1 MSKKLTVID
10 LFSGCGGF
18 SEGFMQTGD
27 FEFLA
32 HVEWEKPMVDT
43 LRENF
48 EKRWNYSQEKALQ
61 RVIHFDIQKTD
72 ELIHGCFDNET
83 LIQYGRTNSKTFIEN
98 GLNGIIA
105 SNTVDLIIGGPP
117 CQAYSLAGRAQDP
130 NSMKDD
136 YRNYLFESFIKVV
149 NEYQPKLFVFENVP
163 GILSASPNGK
173 PILESIYKAFN
184 EIGYEIKL
192 PHQLKKVIYSSADF
206 GVPQERQRV
215 IIIGVKKDLGFNLDD
230 FYGSLDNL
238 KNLKNKVTVKDAI
251 GYLPKF
257 RPLELP
263 YKVGRNNI
271 SHEVIGE
278 NNINLHKVRY
288 HNLRDINIFKL
299 WLTKMMN
306 NASTAEKL
314 AFYEQMTGRKTNH
327 AKYRNL
333 EWDKPAPTI
342 VSHLYKDGL
351 MFIHPDVEQ
360 VRSITIREAALLQS
374 FPIDYKFIGSDAYCF
389 KMIGNAVPVL
399 LAKNIGLAISQVL
412 YQQQTKPKKVL
423 NILVACEESQAVCKE
438 FRKLGH
444 NAYSCDLLPCSGGHP
459 EWHFNHDVLEVI
471 ENKGGLLQNGETC
484 FIDGNWDLMVA
495 HPPCTYLAVSGAKW
509 YYHPDDK
516 DLPIEE
522 RRPHPKFP
530 NRAKDREEA
539 IEFFIKLANA
549 DIDYIAI
556 ENPVGVVNTQ
566 WRRPDQVVQPYHFG
580 DNASKKTC
588 LWLKNLPLLEYTD
601 IVDPGEFIILSSGK
615 RLPKWYSEGLT
626 KTKSVEERR
635 TWRSKTFLGFAKAL
649 ATQWSEFILNQ
660 LNDKM

>member
-1 MSKKLTVID
+1 MSKKITVID

-18 SEGFMQTGD
+18 SEGFMQTGG

-32 HVEWEKPMVDT
+32 HIEWEKPMVET
-43 LRENF
+43 LRANLER
-48 EKRWNYSQEKALQ
+48 RWGYSYKEALQ
-61 RVIHFDIQKTD
+61 SVIHFDIQKTD
-72 ELIHGCFDNET
+72 ELINGCFIDET
-83 LIQYGRTNSKTFIEN
+83 IALYSKTNSKTFIEN
-98 GLNGIIA
+98 GLNAIVG
-105 SNTVDLIIGGPP
+105 NRNVDLIIGGPP

-130 NSMKDD
+130 NSMKND
-136 YRNYLFESFIKVV
+136 YRNYLFESFVKVV

-163 GILSASPNGK
+163 GILSASPSGK
-173 PILESIYKAFN
+173 PIVESIYDAFN

-192 PHQLKKVIYSSADF
+192 PNELKNVIYSSADF

-215 IIIGVKKDLGFNLDD
+215 VIIGIKKDSNLSLDD
-230 FYGSLDNL
+230 FYNSLNKL
-238 KNLKNKVTVKDAI
+238 KSQKDKITVKDAI
-251 GYLPKF
+251 GHLPKF
-257 RPLELP
+257 RPLESP

-271 SHEVIGE
+271 SHETIGE
-278 NNINLHKVRY
+278 NVLNLHKARY
-288 HNLRDINIFKL
+288 HNLRDISTFKL
-299 WLTKMMN
+299 WLSNTMN
-306 NASTAEKL
+306 NAPTAKKL
-314 AFYEQMTGRKTNH
+314 EFYEQMTGRKTNH

-333 EWDKPAPTI
+333 EWDKPSPTI

-351 MFIHPDVEQ
+351 MFIHPDIEQ
-360 VRSITIREAALLQS
+360 ARSITIREAALLQS
-374 FPIDYKFIGSDAYCF
+374 FPIDYIFNGSDAYCF

-412 YQQQTKPKKVL
+412 NHQHSKPKKVL

-471 ENKGGLLQNGETC
+471 EKKGGLLQTGETC
-484 FIDGNWDLMVA
+484 FIDGDWDLMVA

-530 NRAKDREEA
+530 NRAQDREEA
-539 IEFFIKLANA
+539 IEFFVKLANA
-549 DIDYIAI
+549 DIPYIAI
-556 ENPVGVVNTQ
+556 ENPVGVINTQ

-580 DNASKKTC
+580 DSASKKTC
-588 LWLKNLPLLEYTD
+588 LWLKNLPHLEYTD
-601 IVDPGEFIILSSGK
+601 VVDPGEYIEFSSGK
-615 RLPKWYSEGLT
+615 RIPKWYSDGFT
-626 KTKSVEERR
+626 KTKSAEERR

-649 ATQWSEFILNQ
+649 ATQWSEFIVNQ
-660 LNDKM
+660 LNNKG